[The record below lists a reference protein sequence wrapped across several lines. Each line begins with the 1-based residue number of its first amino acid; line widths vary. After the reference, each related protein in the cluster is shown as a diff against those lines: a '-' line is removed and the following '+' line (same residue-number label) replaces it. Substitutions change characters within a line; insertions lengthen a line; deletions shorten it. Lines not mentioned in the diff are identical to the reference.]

1 MAQTQTPADL
11 KVALDRAMQ
20 DPKVAAA
27 AKAYT
32 AAPKGG
38 HNATGTGGAGV
49 TAYNDFF
56 TSIKPYLPP
65 GYHAQI
71 TQSGEPSIVKDG
83 LPGWVYPLAAAAIAI
98 TVGAAAGGFA
108 AAAPAAAGV
117 ASGGAGVAA
126 PAAATGI
133 TGQIAAGAGANIAPS
148 VAGATGFGV
157 PAAAA
162 TAPATNLLSR
172 IGQGAGDASTI
183 LGGAAASE
191 SAANSRESQY
201 NLNEDQLNLD
211 RFKTDQALPGQRLN
225 TAVKASR
232 VANITPAKFEWGG
245 PGSVAAGQ
253 MPHYTGGDMNPDL
266 INQDTKDLANN
277 VSHQALLD
285 QMNGV
290 ASPKA
295 TPYKPPTTTGRVIGA
310 GATGASILSRILHW
324 L

>member
-1 MAQTQTPADL
+1 MAAATATPAQVPGRSASGMTVDDFNRYIRSQQWYQDWFRQRG
-11 KVALDRAMQ
+11 LDPNHVKLDGGQRNQLQNELMAHGLNLPSGMKIDEAGNLNQ
-20 DPKVAAA
+20 KNTLGRNIAIGAGIAGAAA
-27 AKAYT
+27 TGFGLAGMGPLAGI
-32 AAPKGG
+32 GG
-38 HNATGTGGAGV
+38 GTLGAGEASTTLIGTGGLIPGISTGAGV
-49 TAYNDFF
+49 
-56 TSIKPYLPP
+56 
-65 GYHAQI
+65 
-71 TQSGEPSIVKDG
+71 
-83 LPGWVYPLAAAAIAI
+83 
-98 TVGAAAGGFA
+98 VGAAA
-108 AAAPAAAGV
+108 PV
-117 ASGGAGVAA
+117 V
-126 PAAATGI
+126 
-133 TGQIAAGAGANIAPS
+133 AGAGGSSILNRIS
-148 VAGATGFGV
+148 GA
-157 PAAAA
+157 
-162 TAPATNLLSR
+162 
-172 IGQGAGDASTI
+172 AGDLSPI

-191 SAANSRESQY
+191 SAANTRESSY

-285 QMNGV
+285 QLNGV

-295 TPYKPPTTTGRVIGA
+295 TPYKPPTTTGKVIGA